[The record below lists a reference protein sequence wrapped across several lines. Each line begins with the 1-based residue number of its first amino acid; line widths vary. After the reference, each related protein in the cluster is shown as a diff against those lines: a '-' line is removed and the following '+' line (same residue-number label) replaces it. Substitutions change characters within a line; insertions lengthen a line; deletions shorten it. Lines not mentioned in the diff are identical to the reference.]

1 MVDVNVEFTKGIL
14 FVRLRGIL
22 NNYNEHSVA
31 EKVFN
36 IIKEGGIRFLVF
48 NTQEV
53 YMKDDLI
60 LFRICEKLVEDN
72 DGKMLICG
80 SNVDDDA
87 YSYDYVENELSALK
101 LLAV

>member
-1 MVDVNVEFTKGIL
+1 MVDVNIEFTKGIL

-22 NNYNEHSVA
+22 NNCNEHSVA

-36 IIKEGGIRFLVF
+36 IIKEGGIRYLVF

-80 SNVDDDA
+80 SNVDEEA
-87 YSYDYVENELSALK
+87 YSYEYIENELYAYK
-101 LLAV
+101 LLTV

>member
-1 MVDVNVEFTKGIL
+1 MVDVNIEFTKGIL

-36 IIKEGGIRFLVF
+36 VIKEGGIRYLVF

-60 LFRICEKLVEDN
+60 LFRICEKLIEDN

-80 SNVDDDA
+80 SNVDEEA
-87 YSYDYVENELSALK
+87 YSYEYIENELSAYR
-101 LLAV
+101 LLTA